1 MKSGLKK
8 CVERSGE
15 NDDYKKTHYH
25 SFGRHPSGGRSG
37 PPGSEGCIKPVIGR
51 DDVRRRLSLKRNGI
65 RREGYRN
72 RVLKGERKEYWG
84 WDEVLGLEKVLG

>member
-15 NDDYKKTHYH
+15 NE
-25 SFGRHPSGGRSG
+25 

-65 RREGYRN
+65 RREGLRN
-72 RVLKGERKEYWG
+72 RVLKGERQEYWDWKKY
-84 WDEVLGLEKVLG
+84 WDKGG